1 MPRVLCFAG
10 QMRIVLWLVTNDDI
24 TAIYSRIIVAS
35 KELLSDVTSVID
47 VDDIAAE
54 YTVKAII
61 CAIGIRVFET
71 DTIKVG
77 FDIDD
82 IVLIGRI
89 VALV

>member
-1 MPRVLCFAG
+1 
-10 QMRIVLWLVTNDDI
+10 MRIVLWLVTNDDI

-47 VDDIAAE
+47 VDNIATE
-54 YTVKAII
+54 YTVKAEI
-61 CAIGIRVFET
+61 CVVGIRVFET

-77 FDIDD
+77 FDVDD